1 VSAGV
6 TAVTTSG
13 TTAGTTRLERA
24 RALLDAHGL
33 DGLMVSRTAGKR
45 WLSGFAMSRADDE
58 VWSGTLLVTPDRQ
71 LVVADSR
78 YTEQASVECPDWEI
92 AEVRRPKLEMP
103 GLLSSLGLRRWG
115 AEAEILSHD
124 EWDSL
129 RSGAPE
135 VELVPIDDALRQLRL
150 IKDPDEQATIARAC
164 ALTDRCFENVL
175 ATVRRGM
182 TERDVALSIDT
193 WFRANGAEDLAFDT
207 IALVGARASMPH
219 GRPSDTL
226 VADGEVLLLDFG
238 CQVDGYRSDMTRTIF
253 IGEPDDETAAM
264 HNLVAASQQR
274 AADTAAPGVACTAL
288 DRAARD
294 VFAEAGWTETFGH
307 GLGHGIGL
315 ETHEAPSLKYDES
328 PLLPGMTFTIE
339 PGIYLP
345 GRIGIRI
352 EDDFLLTDEGLQRLT
367 VSPRDIIVL

>member
-1 VSAGV
+1 VPGVV
-6 TAVTTSG
+6 TAVTTAG
-13 TTAGTTRLERA
+13 TTAGTTRLARA

-33 DGLMVSRTAGKR
+33 DALMVSRTAAKR

-58 VWSGTLLVTPDRQ
+58 IWSGTLLVTRDRQ
-71 LVVADSR
+71 VVVADSR
-78 YTEQASVECPDWEI
+78 YTEQASVDCPGWEI
-92 AEVRRPKLEMP
+92 AEVRRPKLEVP

-124 EWDSL
+124 EWESL

-135 VELVPIDDALRQLRL
+135 VELVPIDDALGELRL
-150 IKDPDEQATIARAC
+150 IKDADEQAAIARAC
-164 ALTDRCFENVL
+164 SLTDRCFEHL
-175 ATVRRGM
+175 LTTVRRGM
-182 TERDVALSIDT
+182 TERAVALSIDT

-219 GRPSDTL
+219 GQPSEAPVT
-226 VADGEVLLLDFG
+226 DGEVLLLDFG

-253 IGEPDDETAAM
+253 IGKPDEEAAAM
-264 HNLVAASQQR
+264 YNLVAASQQR
-274 AADTAAPGVACTAL
+274 AAEIAAPGVSCKAL
-288 DRAARD
+288 DRAARN
-294 VFAEAGWTETFGH
+294 VFVEAGWTEIFGH

-315 ETHEAPSLKYDES
+315 ETHEAPSLTHDEG

-352 EDDFLLTDEGLQRLT
+352 EDDFLLTEGGLQRLT
-367 VSPRDIIVL
+367 VSSRDLIVL